1 MVITLPTITLR
12 GLAGSLLMMVGIGG
26 SDVDDSESDSGVVL
40 MRLLSAP
47 SIFLKV
53 LTATIG

>member
-1 MVITLPTITLR
+1 
-12 GLAGSLLMMVGIGG
+12 
-26 SDVDDSESDSGVVL
+26 VL

-53 LTATIG
+53 LTATIGWHANV

>member
-1 MVITLPTITLR
+1 
-12 GLAGSLLMMVGIGG
+12 MMVGIGG
-26 SDVDDSESDSGVVL
+26 SDVDNSESDCGAVL